1 MINTTKSIKETLQ
14 SLLERNLVDES
25 FVEDVR
31 DALLLVDDD
40 IDDDIDDDRVYPIDV
55 DVPELFEGT
64 LEALETLNID
74 VKKMRAG
81 TYYKQ

>member
-1 MINTTKSIKETLQ
+1 MINTTKSIKEQLQ

-40 IDDDIDDDRVYPIDV
+40 DKDYPIDV

-74 VKKMRAG
+74 VNKMRAG

>member
-1 MINTTKSIKETLQ
+1 MINTLKSIKEQLQ
-14 SLLERNLVDES
+14 SLLERGLVDET

-40 IDDDIDDDRVYPIDV
+40 N

-64 LEALETLNID
+64 LEALESLDID
-74 VKKMRAG
+74 VKKMREG

>member
-1 MINTTKSIKETLQ
+1 MYNTKKQLNQTLQ
-14 SLLERNLVDES
+14 LLLETGTVNEM

-40 IDDDIDDDRVYPIDV
+40 M

-64 LEALETLNID
+64 LKALDELDID
-74 VKKMRAG
+74 VKKMRMG
-81 TYYKQ
+81 EYNKQ

>member
-1 MINTTKSIKETLQ
+1 MINTTKSIKATLQ
-14 SLLERNLVDES
+14 SLLERGLVDES

-31 DALLLVDDD
+31 DALLLVEDD
-40 IDDDIDDDRVYPIDV
+40 IDDDKNYPIDV

-64 LEALETLNID
+64 LQALETLNID

>member
-1 MINTTKSIKETLQ
+1 MINTTKSIKEQLQ
-14 SLLERNLVDES
+14 SLLERGLVDES

-40 IDDDIDDDRVYPIDV
+40 EGVYPIDV

-74 VKKMRAG
+74 VNKMRAG

>member
-1 MINTTKSIKETLQ
+1 MINTTKSIKEQLQ
-14 SLLERNLVDES
+14 SLLERNLVDET

-31 DALLLVDDD
+31 DALLLVEDDEE
-40 IDDDIDDDRVYPIDV
+40 VYPIDV

-64 LEALETLNID
+64 LQALETLNID

>member
-1 MINTTKSIKETLQ
+1 MINTPKSIKEQLQ
-14 SLLERNLVDES
+14 SLLERNLVDET

-31 DALLLVDDD
+31 DALLLVDD
-40 IDDDIDDDRVYPIDV
+40 DV

-64 LEALETLNID
+64 LEALESLDID

>member
-1 MINTTKSIKETLQ
+1 MINTTKSIKEQLQ
-14 SLLERNLVDES
+14 SLLERGLVDES

-40 IDDDIDDDRVYPIDV
+40 K

-64 LEALETLNID
+64 LEALESLDID

>member
-1 MINTTKSIKETLQ
+1 MINTTKSIKEQLQ

-40 IDDDIDDDRVYPIDV
+40 DYRLDNID

-64 LEALETLNID
+64 LEALESLDID

-81 TYYKQ
+81 TYNKQ

>member
-14 SLLERNLVDES
+14 SLLEQGHVDEY

-40 IDDDIDDDRVYPIDV
+40 V
-55 DVPELFEGT
+55 DAPELFEGT
-64 LEALETLNID
+64 LEALETLDID
-74 VKKMRAG
+74 VNKMREG

>member
-1 MINTTKSIKETLQ
+1 MINTTKSIKEQLQ

-40 IDDDIDDDRVYPIDV
+40 DYRLDNID

-64 LEALETLNID
+64 LTALEMLDID

-81 TYYKQ
+81 TYNKQ

>member
-1 MINTTKSIKETLQ
+1 MINTTKSIKEQLQ
-14 SLLERNLVDES
+14 SLLERGLVDES

-40 IDDDIDDDRVYPIDV
+40 EGVYPIDV

-64 LEALETLNID
+64 LQALESLDID

>member
-1 MINTTKSIKETLQ
+1 MINTTKSIKATLQ
-14 SLLERNLVDES
+14 SLLERGLVDES

-40 IDDDIDDDRVYPIDV
+40 E

-64 LEALETLNID
+64 LQALETLNID
-74 VKKMRAG
+74 VNKMRAG

>member
-1 MINTTKSIKETLQ
+1 MINTLKSIKEQLQ
-14 SLLERNLVDES
+14 SLLERGLVDES

-40 IDDDIDDDRVYPIDV
+40 IDDEGVYPIDV

-64 LEALETLNID
+64 LQALESLDID

>member
-1 MINTTKSIKETLQ
+1 MINTLKSIKEQLQ
-14 SLLERNLVDES
+14 SLLERGLVDES

-40 IDDDIDDDRVYPIDV
+40 KDM
-55 DVPELFEGT
+55 PELFEGT
-64 LEALETLNID
+64 LEALESLDID

>member
-1 MINTTKSIKETLQ
+1 MYNTKKQLNQTLQ
-14 SLLERNLVDES
+14 LLLETGTVNEM

-31 DALLLVDDD
+31 DALLLVEDDD
-40 IDDDIDDDRVYPIDV
+40 YILDNIDDMPIDV

-64 LEALETLNID
+64 LQALETLKID

>member
-1 MINTTKSIKETLQ
+1 MINTSKELKAKLQ
-14 SLLERNLVDES
+14 SLLEQGHVDES

-40 IDDDIDDDRVYPIDV
+40 EVDYPIDV
-55 DVPELFEGT
+55 DVPEIFKGT
-64 LEALETLNID
+64 LEALETLEID
-74 VKKMRAG
+74 VNKMRAG

>member
-1 MINTTKSIKETLQ
+1 MINTPKSIKATLQ
-14 SLLERNLVDES
+14 SLLERGLVDET

-40 IDDDIDDDRVYPIDV
+40 ID
-55 DVPELFEGT
+55 VPELFEGT
-64 LEALETLNID
+64 LEALESLDID

>member
-1 MINTTKSIKETLQ
+1 MINTTKSIKEQLQ
-14 SLLERNLVDES
+14 SLLERNLVDET

-40 IDDDIDDDRVYPIDV
+40 IDDEGVYPIDV

-74 VKKMRAG
+74 VNKMRAG

>member
-1 MINTTKSIKETLQ
+1 MINTLKSIKEQLQ
-14 SLLERNLVDES
+14 SLLERGLVDES

-40 IDDDIDDDRVYPIDV
+40 EGVYPIDV

-64 LEALETLNID
+64 LEALESLDID

>member
-40 IDDDIDDDRVYPIDV
+40 V
-55 DVPELFEGT
+55 DAPELFEGT
-64 LEALETLNID
+64 LEALETLEID
-74 VKKMRAG
+74 VNKMRAG

>member
-1 MINTTKSIKETLQ
+1 MINTLKSIKEQLQ
-14 SLLERNLVDES
+14 SLLERGLVDES

-40 IDDDIDDDRVYPIDV
+40 M

-64 LEALETLNID
+64 LEALESLDID

>member
-1 MINTTKSIKETLQ
+1 MINTPKSIKEQLQ
-14 SLLERNLVDES
+14 SLLERGLVDES

-40 IDDDIDDDRVYPIDV
+40 EGVYPIDV

-64 LEALETLNID
+64 LQALETLDID

>member
-1 MINTTKSIKETLQ
+1 MINTTKSIKEQLQ

-31 DALLLVDDD
+31 DALLLVDNDE
-40 IDDDIDDDRVYPIDV
+40 

>member
-1 MINTTKSIKETLQ
+1 MINTTKSIKEQLQ
-14 SLLERNLVDES
+14 SLLERGLVDES

-40 IDDDIDDDRVYPIDV
+40 V

-64 LEALETLNID
+64 LEALESLDID

>member
-1 MINTTKSIKETLQ
+1 MINTTKSIKEQLQ

-40 IDDDIDDDRVYPIDV
+40 DKVYPIDV
-55 DVPELFEGT
+55 AVPELFEGT
-64 LEALETLNID
+64 LQALETLNID

>member
-1 MINTTKSIKETLQ
+1 MINTTKSIKEQLQ

-40 IDDDIDDDRVYPIDV
+40 IDDEGVYPIDV

-64 LEALETLNID
+64 LQALETLDID

>member
-1 MINTTKSIKETLQ
+1 MINTTKSIKEQLQ
-14 SLLERNLVDES
+14 SLLERGLVDES

-40 IDDDIDDDRVYPIDV
+40 IDDEGVYPIDV

-64 LEALETLNID
+64 LEALESLDID
-74 VKKMRAG
+74 VQKMRAG

>member
-14 SLLERNLVDES
+14 SLLEQGHVDEY

-40 IDDDIDDDRVYPIDV
+40 E

-64 LEALETLNID
+64 LEALEKLEID
-74 VKKMRAG
+74 VNKMREG

>member
-1 MINTTKSIKETLQ
+1 MINTTKSIKEQLQ
-14 SLLERNLVDES
+14 SLLERGLVDES

-40 IDDDIDDDRVYPIDV
+40 N

-64 LEALETLNID
+64 LEALESLDID

>member
-1 MINTTKSIKETLQ
+1 MINTTKSIKATLQ
-14 SLLERNLVDES
+14 SLLERGLVDES

-31 DALLLVDDD
+31 DMMLLVDDD
-40 IDDDIDDDRVYPIDV
+40 IDDEGVYPIDV

-64 LEALETLNID
+64 LQALEMLDID

>member
-1 MINTTKSIKETLQ
+1 MINTTKSIKEQLQ

-40 IDDDIDDDRVYPIDV
+40 N

-64 LEALETLNID
+64 LEALESLNID

>member
-1 MINTTKSIKETLQ
+1 MINTTKSIKESLQ
-14 SLLERNLVDES
+14 SLLERNLVDET

-40 IDDDIDDDRVYPIDV
+40 IDDEGVYPIDV

-64 LEALETLNID
+64 LQALETLDID

>member
-1 MINTTKSIKETLQ
+1 MINTPKSIKETLQ
-14 SLLERNLVDES
+14 SLLERGLVDES

-31 DALLLVDDD
+31 DMMLIVDDD
-40 IDDDIDDDRVYPIDV
+40 IDDEGVYPIDV

-64 LEALETLNID
+64 LEALKTLDID

>member
-1 MINTTKSIKETLQ
+1 MFNTSKELKEKLQ
-14 SLLERNLVDES
+14 SLLERGHVDEY

-31 DALLLVDDD
+31 DALLLVDDND
-40 IDDDIDDDRVYPIDV
+40 VVLDNID

-64 LEALETLNID
+64 LEALETLDID
-74 VKKMRAG
+74 VNKMRAG

>member
-1 MINTTKSIKETLQ
+1 MINTTKSIKEQLQ
-14 SLLERNLVDES
+14 SLLERGLVDES

-40 IDDDIDDDRVYPIDV
+40 DEDYPIDV

-64 LEALETLNID
+64 LQALETLNID